1 MMVVFV
7 LELIRKE
14 RLTFKYAFAWLGVG
28 ALLVFFAVFDGLLY
42 QLAYALGFQLP
53 SNFIFFSLS
62 GVFVVLSFL
71 MTVFLCQQNE
81 RNDSMAQKIGI
92 LEFEIR
98 QLKEELELL
107 KNAKRR
113 EVAERLKEAISYGD
127 LSENSEYEEA
137 KNEQAFVE
145 GRIAELEE
153 KVKYAKIIKEKSDVK
168 TVQIGTKVVIK
179 DIGRKTAEKEE
190 YTIVGSTE
198 ADPLDHKISNES
210 PVGAALLDQKKG
222 DIVKV
227 ITPNGATEYEIMNL
241 E

>member
-1 MMVVFV
+1 MPKTKDATMDPAQQDDKVTLVT
-7 LELIRKE
+7 KE
-14 RLTFKYAFAWLGVG
+14 GFA
-28 ALLVFFAVFDGLLY
+28 
-42 QLAYALGFQLP
+42 
-53 SNFIFFSLS
+53 
-62 GVFVVLSFL
+62 
-71 MTVFLCQQNE
+71 
-81 RNDSMAQKIGI
+81 K
-92 LEFEIR
+92 
-98 QLKEELELL
+98 LKEELELL
-107 KNAKRR
+107 KNVKRR